1 MKKTFIITVCA
12 ICAFFF
18 ASCGKSYK
26 DFVGTWGVEKI
37 QYYNI
42 DYAGNPIS
50 STIETLDYDPEDI
63 DDGIQLIFRSN
74 KTGEMHDNDVD
85 SVTWIF
91 EEDTVVIHC
100 PDTTLITNFT
110 YSYDKNQEILYMNMQ
125 YYDGVYTWMINVTE
139 LTSNSFVYENEYKAG
154 YMEKAYMKRLSK
166 STSTSKSKSPYHKA
180 RPRKAGSLLESR

>member
-42 DYAGNPIS
+42 NYAGNPIE

-63 DDGIQLIFRSN
+63 DDGIQLIFKSN

-85 SVTWIF
+85 SILLVI
-91 EEDTVVIHC
+91 DQDSSYIHC
-100 PDTTLITNFT
+100 SDSTFITYFT
-110 YSYDKNQEILYMNMQ
+110 YSYDKNAEILYMNMQ
-125 YYDGVYTWMINVTE
+125 YPEGVYTWMINIIE
-139 LTSNSFVYENEYKAG
+139 LASNSFVYENEYKVG
-154 YMEKAYMKRLSK
+154 YVEKAYMKRLSK